1 MVASSISDAGSVH
14 TADPRWIKADRGI
27 VERSL
32 KDRYGAATLFVTVV
46 ALLVGY
52 LSLANDTDAWP
63 YGGPSTLWIVAGAA
77 FALVGLV
84 LLLVRYARGALGVWW
99 LAVGL
104 AIVLVGTIVGTA
116 AAFSSDT
123 SEVARGTPTAEITS
137 LDDRQT
143 IDGPVSLSGVVNES
157 LRQGESLWL
166 FVGTLSE
173 SGDDPD
179 YFYLQFG
186 PCEEAP
192 DRMTWRC
199 KTVSLANIGPRRVGL
214 YLVAARGD
222 DPAKLVQRLTEGAV
236 FDYQNKNNIPT
247 NKPDSRNAKTLA
259 TFGDVVV
266 LDSVIV
272 GLAK

>member
-1 MVASSISDAGSVH
+1 
-14 TADPRWIKADRGI
+14 
-27 VERSL
+27 L
-32 KDRYGAATLFVTVV
+32 KDRYGAASLFVAVV
-46 ALLVGY
+46 GLLVAY

-63 YGGPSTLWIVAGAA
+63 YGGPSSLWIVVGVA

-84 LLLVRYARGALGVWW
+84 LILVRYARGALGVWW

-104 AIVLVGTIVGTA
+104 TMVLVGTIVGTA
-116 AAFSSDT
+116 AAFSSDA
-123 SEVARGTPTAEITS
+123 SEVAKPGTPTAKITS
-137 LDDRQT
+137 VDDRQT
-143 IDGPVSLSGVVNES
+143 IDGSISLSGAVNAP
-157 LRQGESLWL
+157 LRQGESLRL
-166 FVGTLSE
+166 FVGTLPE

-186 PCEEAP
+186 PCGESP
-192 DRMTWRC
+192 DSMTWRC
-199 KTVSLANIGPRRVGL
+199 NTIRLATIGPRRVGL
-214 YLVAARGD
+214 YLVAVGGD

-247 NKPDSRNAKTLA
+247 NRPDPRNAKTLSA
-259 TFGDVVV
+259 FGDVVV

>member
-1 MVASSISDAGSVH
+1 M
-14 TADPRWIKADRGI
+14 
-27 VERSL
+27 ERSL
-32 KDRYGAATLFVTVV
+32 KERYGAASLFVAVV
-46 ALLVGY
+46 GLLVGY

-63 YGGPSTLWIVAGAA
+63 YGGPSSLWIVVGAA

-84 LLLVRYARGALGVWW
+84 LILMRFTRGALGVWW

-104 AIVLVGTIVGTA
+104 TMVLVGTIVGTA

-123 SEVARGTPTAEITS
+123 SEVAEPGTSTAEITS

-143 IDGPVSLSGVVNES
+143 IDGPVSLSGVVNGP

-166 FVGTLSE
+166 FVGTLPE
-173 SGDDPD
+173 SGDDPG
-179 YFYLQFG
+179 YFYLQIG
-186 PCEEAP
+186 PCEESP
-192 DRMTWRC
+192 DKMTWRC
-199 KTVSLANIGPRRVGL
+199 NTVSLASLGPRRVGL
-214 YLVAARGD
+214 YLAAVRGD

-236 FDYQNKNNIPT
+236 FDYQNNNDIPP
-247 NKPDSRNAKTLA
+247 NRPDPRNAKTLS
-259 TFGDVVV
+259 TFGDVIV